1 MRVIEHK
8 VEMMKKILIKC
19 GGSVLDQLSGEFFE
33 SIEELINK
41 EYQIVFVH
49 GGGPDINEM
58 LEAMNVTPIFVNGLR
73 KTDEKTL
80 RVVEMVLSGKTNR
93 KLVEKLSK
101 NKLHA
106 IGVNGS
112 DAGLFQAQYVN
123 KEELGYVGEIQSVDK
138 TIIQMLLG
146 KGMIPVITP
155 IAVAEDGEK
164 LNVNADYAAA
174 AIANALEVEHCLFVT
189 DVDGIKID
197 GKLQPKLTI
206 EEIHHHIKSGE
217 IYGGM
222 IPKVQSAL
230 SALKKGVES
239 VMIVSGKNKFFF
251 DHNWQGTKIIGKE
264 MVIQ

>member
-1 MRVIEHK
+1 
-8 VEMMKKILIKC
+8 MKRILIKC
-19 GGSVLDQLSGEFFE
+19 GGSVLDQLSSEFFE
-33 SIEELINK
+33 SIEELVK
-41 EYQIVFVH
+41 KGYQIVFVH
-49 GGGPDINEM
+49 GGGPDINQM
-58 LEAMNVTPIFVNGLR
+58 LEKMNVTPVFVNGLR
-73 KTDEKTL
+73 KTDEETL

-93 KLVEKLSK
+93 KLVEKLTN

-112 DAGLFQAQYVN
+112 DAGLFEAEYVN
-123 KEELGYVGEIQSVDK
+123 KEELGFVGEIHSVNES
-138 TIIQMLLG
+138 IIKLLLS
-146 KGMIPVITP
+146 KGIIPVITP
-155 IAVAEDGEK
+155 IALAQDGKK

-174 AIANALEVEHCLFVT
+174 AIANALKVEHCLFVT
-189 DVDGIKID
+189 DVDGIRINGKI
-197 GKLQPKLTI
+197 LP
-206 EEIHHHIKSGE
+206 EITMKDINYHIKSGE

-239 VMIVSGKNKFFF
+239 VMIVSGKNRFFS